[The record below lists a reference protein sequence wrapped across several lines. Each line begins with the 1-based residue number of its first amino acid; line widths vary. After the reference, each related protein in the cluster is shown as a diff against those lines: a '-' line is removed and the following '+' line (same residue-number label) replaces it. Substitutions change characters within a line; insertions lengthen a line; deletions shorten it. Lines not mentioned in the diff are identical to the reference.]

1 MWGNIYIFI
10 RFYEKSP
17 VSKETELLKRILLKD
32 SQSPNDSY
40 LDSYTRKG
48 NHSLQDHF
56 PSHSFRHSTSH
67 YHDHQLNKCKTL
79 THNTFLPRIPQK

>member
-40 LDSYTRKG
+40 LDSTQGKAITLCRIF
-48 NHSLQDHF
+48 F
-56 PSHSFRHSTSH
+56 PAILSAIQPATTTIINSISV
-67 YHDHQLNKCKTL
+67 K
-79 THNTFLPRIPQK
+79 P